1 MDAFNPFARDI
12 RQAARETRFAQYK
25 REVVPLIKD
34 IRRKAQAAYR
44 ATKHW
49 YQLIENQQPV
59 GDKVEML
66 GEEALEQNKIFK
78 QRYIHE
84 LNAAIDAGKPMG
96 QTGAISRHWVLC
108 DPPAADDAE
117 PRLSVRQQ
125 EIVGLRR
132 RGHTTVQ
139 VARMTGLSIS
149 TIHQHLA
156 AAYRKMRVHS
166 FVELCTALD
175 AQPKPA
181 ELP

>member
-12 RQAARETRFAQYK
+12 QQAAREARFARYK

-34 IRRKAQAAYR
+34 KRRKAEAAYR

-49 YQLIENQQPV
+49 YQLIENHQPV

-66 GEEALEQNKIFK
+66 GEEAREQNKIFK
-78 QRYIHE
+78 QRYIDE

-96 QTGAISRHWVLC
+96 QTGALSRHWVLC
-108 DPPAADDAE
+108 DPPDPKDTE

-125 EIVGLRR
+125 EIVNLRR
-132 RGHTTVQ
+132 LYTTVL
-139 VARMTGLSIS
+139 VARMTGLSVS
-149 TIHQHLA
+149 TINQHLA